1 MRVFIKSSGH
11 NSKRFYSLAIALVL
25 TAFVLIAGCSSG
37 NKNEQSSA
45 NANAASAVVAQN
57 ANTGNVNT
65 SGDVAQG
72 KGAFKYLYAPV
83 SNPANTQRQSQA
95 QRARVLE
102 TVSTMLNVQLAI
114 PVDVTIALTECGVA
128 NAFYDPETRQI
139 SMCYELLDHFYTV
152 FAPHMKSE
160 VELQRSVYGATVFV
174 FFHELGHALINV
186 LDLPAVGREEDAA
199 DQLSTVILTNGG
211 EEGQTAVINGA
222 NSFILGEQ
230 SGDMQ
235 RLPFW
240 DEHSLG
246 PQRFFNLLCWVY
258 GHDPDKYNYLVN
270 QNLPQERA
278 VRCPAEY
285 AQIAKSW
292 YRLLAPYMKNK
303 PPMPQ

>member
-1 MRVFIKSSGH
+1 MRVFNAGSNHK
-11 NSKRFYSLAIALVL
+11 SKRFYSTAIALSLAV
-25 TAFVLIAGCSSG
+25 FVLIAGCSSG
-37 NKNEQSSA
+37 NQNEQS
-45 NANAASAVVAQN
+45 N
-57 ANTGNVNT
+57 ANTSTASALTAQNSNANKAT
-65 SGDVAQG
+65 DVPQG
-72 KGAFKYLYAPV
+72 KGAFKHVYAPV
-83 SNPANTQRQSQA
+83 SNAANTTRRDQA
-95 QRARVLE
+95 QKGRVLE
-102 TVSTMLNVQLAI
+102 TISTMLNLQLAI

-139 SMCYELLDHFYTV
+139 SMCYELLDHFYKV
-152 FAPHMKSE
+152 FAPHVESE
-160 VELQRSVYGATVFV
+160 LELQRSVYGATVFV

-211 EEGQTAVINGA
+211 EEGETAVINGA
-222 NSFILGEQ
+222 NSFILEGQ
-230 SGDMQ
+230 SADMQ

-258 GHDPDKYNYLVN
+258 GHDPEKYGYLVN

-278 VRCPAEY
+278 VRCPGEY

-292 YRLLAPYMKNK
+292 YRLLAPHMKNK